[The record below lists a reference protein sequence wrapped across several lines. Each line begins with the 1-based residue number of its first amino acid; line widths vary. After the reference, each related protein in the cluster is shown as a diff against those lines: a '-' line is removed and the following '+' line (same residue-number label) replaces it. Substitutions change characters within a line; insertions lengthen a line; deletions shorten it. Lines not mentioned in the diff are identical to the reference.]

1 MQLGLNTKHRKKTPP
16 AEGRRQSGPVPEKT
30 TLSKGPQGRRRHRE
44 EAILGS

>member
-44 EAILGS
+44 EAVLGS